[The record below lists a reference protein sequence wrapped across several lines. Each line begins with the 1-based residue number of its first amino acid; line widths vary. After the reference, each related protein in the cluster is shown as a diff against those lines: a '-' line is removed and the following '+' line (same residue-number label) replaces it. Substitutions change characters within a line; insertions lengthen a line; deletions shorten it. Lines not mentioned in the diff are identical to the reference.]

1 MGVTVQD
8 ICFAFLQNYYER
20 MRTDPSKLAYFYA
33 NTAELT
39 HTNYQS
45 KSTNEKDDVLPT
57 VKVTGRENINKFFSR
72 NENKVQ
78 GLKLKLDTIDF
89 QYTGHLHK
97 SILIIATGEMFWTG
111 TPVYKF
117 CQTFILLPSSNGST
131 FDITNDIVR
140 FIPSPFKPYVPTED
154 SLSQP
159 EEEKSASPVESGKIR
174 QDSRVEKEKEKE
186 KTPEITK
193 PKAKRETVKEAIEQ
207 SEPSTQEGTTNTDR
221 SQSLTIPAAKESK
234 TRTEIVP
241 SDTKANHKQA
251 EPLIQEP
258 ENVAKL
264 NEKPLKTEK
273 KTAPTKA
280 KEDSVET
287 ISVVGKPPLL
297 NGKSVS
303 EETTTPESVKEAGTE
318 CKTIEPNVSESEES
332 NGGAPTVSPS
342 LEPVANPPRMTW
354 ASKLMNENSDRISK
368 SSTTVEYVRP
378 ETLTKKPT
386 ERKFE
391 MGNRKDNVSGN
402 SKNKKKPVF
411 STVNKDGFY
420 PIYIRGTNGLREE
433 KLRSAL
439 EKDFGKVMRITAADN
454 FAVADFETQKSQID
468 ALEKKKKLIDGI
480 EVCLERKTVKK
491 PTGNNPAGVFTN
503 GTRSH
508 RKQPLKR
515 KD

>member
-33 NTAELT
+33 STAELT

-45 KSTNEKDDVLPT
+45 KSSNEKDDVLPT

-72 NENKVQ
+72 NDSKVRS
-78 GLKLKLDTIDF
+78 LKLKLNTIDF

-131 FDITNDIVR
+131 FDITNDITR
-140 FIPSPFKPYVPTED
+140 FIPNSFRPYVLTED
-154 SLSQP
+154 PLAQGKEQSSESVD
-159 EEEKSASPVESGKIR
+159 EESEIRHDSKVEN
-174 QDSRVEKEKEKE
+174 EKEKEKS
-186 KTPEITK
+186 PEISK
-193 PKAKRETVKEAIEQ
+193 PKAKKETIKEPVVQ
-207 SEPSTQEGTTNTDR
+207 SELLAQETPAIDSSD
-221 SQSLTIPAAKESK
+221 SQVMLVAKESK
-234 TRTEIVP
+234 THIEAVP
-241 SDTKANHKQA
+241 SNAKGEHKQDD
-251 EPLIQEP
+251 ISTQEQG
-258 ENVAKL
+258 NVVKL
-264 NEKPLKTEK
+264 NEKSLKIEK
-273 KTAPTKA
+273 KTAPIKT
-280 KEDSVET
+280 KEDSVEPINAVESSSLPNGKN
-287 ISVVGKPPLL
+287 ISVD
-297 NGKSVS
+297 VS
-303 EETTTPESVKEAGTE
+303 APGNVNETESEA
-318 CKTIEPNVSESEES
+318 KTIEPHVSESKES
-332 NGGAPTVSPS
+332 NSGFPATLTSP
-342 LEPVANPPRMTW
+342 EPVANPPKMTW

-368 SSTTVEYVRP
+368 SNTTVEYMRP

-391 MGNRKDNVSGN
+391 MGNRRDNVSGN

-433 KLRSAL
+433 KLRGAL
-439 EKDFGKVMRITAADN
+439 EKEFGKVMRITAADN
-454 FAVADFETQKSQID
+454 FAVVDFETQKSQTE

-491 PTGNNPAGVFTN
+491 PTGNNSPGIFTN